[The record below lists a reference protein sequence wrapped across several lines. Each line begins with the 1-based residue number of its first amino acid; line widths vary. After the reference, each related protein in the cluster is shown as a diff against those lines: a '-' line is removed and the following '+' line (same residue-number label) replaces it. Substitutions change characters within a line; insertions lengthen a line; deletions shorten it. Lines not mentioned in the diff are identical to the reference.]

1 MKQASPK
8 PPLCRVNLEVKQIT
22 AVFAQEFLFWASVKS
37 KRKQRYLRYQLLV
50 YWLLQQIDSLYFVL
64 LITGAN
70 MLNQK
75 SNMHD
80 VVPTSDSSALE
91 HLASN
96 VATNVGTVI
105 TAPAPALEAQN
116 AEEDSLPLFLTQAA
130 AQVAAALNVAGTTA
144 TQGVSATPAATA
156 LFPEHNATADAIT
169 ATASANAASTSV
181 AATSDA
187 AIADNDVATDAIVA
201 SATEVAMSDT
211 ATASDTTDTA
221 DTTTSA
227 NTTTATSTSTA
238 TVIADNDVAT
248 DAIVASATEVAM
260 SDTAT
265 ASDTNTD
272 TADTT
277 TSSSDAA
284 ITTTATAT
292 AIADDASVIDSSVAS
307 TAEVV
312 MSDPAT
318 VSNSNTTLDTTTLD
332 ATDATTDIA
341 STTIA
346 TTSATTKKGK
356 RSTRAKKP
364 RQPKRTHFPPEPVTN
379 TSEQILSQ
387 PKALK
392 QSQLLQVLASSDD
405 EAIQKLLTPQQLAAF
420 SNANAN
426 ANSSTERLE
435 QVDKLLG
442 VLLRHRG
449 EDKIFLDTLMQESGM
464 SCDAVTEGMRK
475 LRSLEIIRMYS
486 TYVRFYDLESADVY
500 LNTVVRTNEQRKS
513 YSVKYPQE
521 DIKNGILSV
530 EEAFGFYLLKSRKA
544 ISFADFTEVVATAC
558 TDLEPVQEL
567 LVLLYRCGKVQLQD
581 NVLYFVPKK
590 RIPRKAKRSPTS
602 QGGPAG
608 SPAGGHGLAPNG
620 AVATNGAS
628 TPAPAAS
635 ASGATAESAAPTE
648 GKASV
653 EAMTTSSESLE
664 AVSAV
669 PVEATRTEPVKA
681 VAVDT
686 ALSVRCNELAEAPV
700 AAVAVDATVTA
711 LGSTAT
717 ASEAARIESI
727 VAVSEAADTSLA
739 APKSAHVA
747 ACVAAS
753 AVSVASAAMP
763 DVPSSGPVA
772 APVTAK
778 TTAVAGSRHEHL
790 RPSELATAIAAM
802 GTSFGGCSSKM
813 REAPLAITCPVPE
826 IQPRG
831 SLALPSGSLAKYDPA
846 DVLEPVL
853 SVQALQRTYGDEM
866 GAAFHE

>member
-75 SNMHD
+75 SNLHD

-144 TQGVSATPAATA
+144 TQGVSAAPAATA

-211 ATASDTTDTA
+211 ATASDTTTDTADTA
-221 DTTTSA
+221 DTTTA
-227 NTTTATSTSTA
+227 TATA
-238 TVIADNDVAT
+238 TVIADNVSVV
-248 DAIVASATEVAM
+248 DANIASPVEVAM
-260 SDTAT
+260 SDPAT
-265 ASDTNTD
+265 VS
-272 TADTT
+272 DTT
-277 TSSSDAA
+277 TDTTSSSSDAA
-284 ITTTATAT
+284 ITTTATATATTT

-341 STTIA
+341 STTTA
-346 TTSATTKKGK
+346 TTTATTKKGK

-420 SNANAN
+420 SNAN

-608 SPAGGHGLAPNG
+608 SPAGGQGLAPNG

-700 AAVAVDATVTA
+700 AAVSVDATVTA

-717 ASEAARIESI
+717 ASEAAHIESV

-753 AVSVASAAMP
+753 AVSVASAASAAMP
-763 DVPSSGPVA
+763 AVPSSGPVA

>member
-75 SNMHD
+75 SNLHD

-144 TQGVSATPAATA
+144 NQGVSATPAATA

-201 SATEVAMSDT
+201 SATEVAMSDP
-211 ATASDTTDTA
+211 
-221 DTTTSA
+221 
-227 NTTTATSTSTA
+227 
-238 TVIADNDVAT
+238 
-248 DAIVASATEVAM
+248 
-260 SDTAT
+260 AT

-277 TSSSDAA
+277 TSADTTTATATATVIADNVSVVDANIASHVEVAMSDPATVSDTTTDTTTTSSDAA
-284 ITTTATAT
+284 ITTTATATAT

-332 ATDATTDIA
+332 ATDASTDIA
-341 STTIA
+341 STTTA
-346 TTSATTKKGK
+346 TTTATTKKGK

-392 QSQLLQVLASSDD
+392 QSQQLQVLASSDD

-420 SNANAN
+420 SNAN

-608 SPAGGHGLAPNG
+608 SPAGGQGLAPNG

-700 AAVAVDATVTA
+700 AAVAVDATVTS

-717 ASEAARIESI
+717 ASEAARIESV

-763 DVPSSGPVA
+763 AVPSSGPVA

>member
-1 MKQASPK
+1 
-8 PPLCRVNLEVKQIT
+8 
-22 AVFAQEFLFWASVKS
+22 
-37 KRKQRYLRYQLLV
+37 
-50 YWLLQQIDSLYFVL
+50 
-64 LITGAN
+64 

-75 SNMHD
+75 SNLHD
-80 VVPTSDSSALE
+80 VVPTSDSTALE
-91 HLASN
+91 HVASN

-169 ATASANAASTSV
+169 ATASANATSTSV

-201 SATEVAMSDT
+201 SATEVAMSDP
-211 ATASDTTDTA
+211 ATASDT
-221 DTTTSA
+221 
-227 NTTTATSTSTA
+227 
-238 TVIADNDVAT
+238 
-248 DAIVASATEVAM
+248 
-260 SDTAT
+260 
-265 ASDTNTD
+265 

-277 TSSSDAA
+277 TSSDAA
-284 ITTTATAT
+284 TTTTAIASTTTATTTAT
-292 AIADDASVIDSSVAS
+292 S
-307 TAEVV
+307 T
-312 MSDPAT
+312 
-318 VSNSNTTLDTTTLD
+318 
-332 ATDATTDIA
+332 
-341 STTIA
+341 
-346 TTSATTKKGK
+346 TTKKGK

-426 ANSSTERLE
+426 SSTERLE
-435 QVDKLLG
+435 QENKLLG

-464 SCDAVTEGMRK
+464 SCDAVTEVMRK

-530 EEAFGFYLLKSRKA
+530 EAAFGFYLLKSRKA

-590 RIPRKAKRSPTS
+590 RIPRKAKSSPTS
-602 QGGPAG
+602 QGSPAG
-608 SPAGGHGLAPNG
+608 SPAGGQGLAPNG
-620 AVATNGAS
+620 SVATNGAT

-653 EAMTTSSESLE
+653 EAMTTSSEPVDEASVAVTVDASVDDTAAIPTEVTAEATATVSESSRIEPVVAVSEVADTFTSLASQGAE
-664 AVSAV
+664 QIAAGVTASAVSAV
-669 PVEATRTEPVKA
+669 IPNASSSG
-681 VAVDT
+681 
-686 ALSVRCNELAEAPV
+686 SVTAPV
-700 AAVAVDATVTA
+700 
-711 LGSTAT
+711 
-717 ASEAARIESI
+717 
-727 VAVSEAADTSLA
+727 
-739 APKSAHVA
+739 
-747 ACVAAS
+747 
-753 AVSVASAAMP
+753 M
-763 DVPSSGPVA
+763 
-772 APVTAK
+772 AK
-778 TTAVAGSRHEHL
+778 TTAAADSCHEHL
-790 RPSELATAIAAM
+790 RPSALATAIASM
-802 GTSFGGCSSKM
+802 VTSFSGCSTK
-813 REAPLAITCPVPE
+813 P
-826 IQPRG
+826 QDG
-831 SLALPSGSLAKYDPA
+831 SC
-846 DVLEPVL
+846 VL
-853 SVQALQRTYGDEM
+853 
-866 GAAFHE
+866 

>member
-1 MKQASPK
+1 
-8 PPLCRVNLEVKQIT
+8 
-22 AVFAQEFLFWASVKS
+22 
-37 KRKQRYLRYQLLV
+37 
-50 YWLLQQIDSLYFVL
+50 
-64 LITGAN
+64 

-75 SNMHD
+75 SNLHD
-80 VVPTSDSSALE
+80 VVPTSDSTALE
-91 HLASN
+91 HVASN

-105 TAPAPALEAQN
+105 TAPTPALEAQN

-169 ATASANAASTSV
+169 ATASANATSTSV

-201 SATEVAMSDT
+201 SATEVAMSDP
-211 ATASDTTDTA
+211 ATASDTTA
-221 DTTTSA
+221 DTTT
-227 NTTTATSTSTA
+227 
-238 TVIADNDVAT
+238 
-248 DAIVASATEVAM
+248 
-260 SDTAT
+260 
-265 ASDTNTD
+265 
-272 TADTT
+272 
-277 TSSSDAA
+277 SSDAA

-292 AIADDASVIDSSVAS
+292 ATAIADNASVIDSSVAS

-318 VSNSNTTLDTTTLD
+318 ASDTTTSSD
-332 ATDATTDIA
+332 AATTTTAIA
-341 STTIA
+341 STTTA
-346 TTSATTKKGK
+346 TTTATSTTTKKGK

-426 ANSSTERLE
+426 SSTERLE
-435 QVDKLLG
+435 QENKLLG

-464 SCDAVTEGMRK
+464 SCDAVTEVMRK

-486 TYVRFYDLESADVY
+486 TYVRFYDLENADVY

-530 EEAFGFYLLKSRKA
+530 EAAFGFYLLKSRKA

-590 RIPRKAKRSPTS
+590 RIPRKAKSSPTS
-602 QGGPAG
+602 QGSPAG
-608 SPAGGHGLAPNG
+608 SPAGGQGLAPNG
-620 AVATNGAS
+620 SVATNGAT

-653 EAMTTSSESLE
+653 EAMTTSSEPVDEASVAVTVDASVDDTAAIPTEVTAEATATVSESSRIEPVVAVSEVADTFTSLASQGAE
-664 AVSAV
+664 QIAAGVTASAVSAV
-669 PVEATRTEPVKA
+669 IPNA
-681 VAVDT
+681 
-686 ALSVRCNELAEAPV
+686 
-700 AAVAVDATVTA
+700 
-711 LGSTAT
+711 
-717 ASEAARIESI
+717 
-727 VAVSEAADTSLA
+727 
-739 APKSAHVA
+739 
-747 ACVAAS
+747 
-753 AVSVASAAMP
+753 
-763 DVPSSGPVA
+763 PSSGSVT
-772 APVTAK
+772 APVMAK
-778 TTAVAGSRHEHL
+778 TTAAADSCHEHL
-790 RPSELATAIAAM
+790 RPSALATAIASM
-802 GTSFGGCSSKM
+802 VTSFSGCSTK
-813 REAPLAITCPVPE
+813 P
-826 IQPRG
+826 QDG
-831 SLALPSGSLAKYDPA
+831 SC
-846 DVLEPVL
+846 VL
-853 SVQALQRTYGDEM
+853 
-866 GAAFHE
+866 

>member
-50 YWLLQQIDSLYFVL
+50 YWLLQQIDSLSFVL

-75 SNMHD
+75 SNLHD
-80 VVPTSDSSALE
+80 VVPTSDSTALE
-91 HLASN
+91 HVASN

-169 ATASANAASTSV
+169 ATASANATSTSV

-201 SATEVAMSDT
+201 SATEVAMSDP
-211 ATASDTTDTA
+211 ATASDTTA
-221 DTTTSA
+221 DTTT
-227 NTTTATSTSTA
+227 
-238 TVIADNDVAT
+238 
-248 DAIVASATEVAM
+248 
-260 SDTAT
+260 
-265 ASDTNTD
+265 
-272 TADTT
+272 
-277 TSSSDAA
+277 SSDAA

-292 AIADDASVIDSSVAS
+292 ATAIADNASVIDSSVAS

-318 VSNSNTTLDTTTLD
+318 ASDTTTSSD
-332 ATDATTDIA
+332 AATTTTAIA
-341 STTIA
+341 STTTA
-346 TTSATTKKGK
+346 TTTATSTTTKKGK

-420 SNANAN
+420 SNAN

-608 SPAGGHGLAPNG
+608 SPAGGQGLAPNG

-717 ASEAARIESI
+717 ASEAAHIESV

-763 DVPSSGPVA
+763 AVPSSGPVA

>member
-8 PPLCRVNLEVKQIT
+8 PPLCRGNLEVKQIT

-37 KRKQRYLRYQLLV
+37 KRKHRYLRYQLLV

-75 SNMHD
+75 SNLHD

-144 TQGVSATPAATA
+144 NQGVSATPAATA

-211 ATASDTTDTA
+211 ATASDT
-221 DTTTSA
+221 
-227 NTTTATSTSTA
+227 
-238 TVIADNDVAT
+238 
-248 DAIVASATEVAM
+248 
-260 SDTAT
+260 
-265 ASDTNTD
+265 NTD

-277 TSSSDAA
+277 SSDAA
-284 ITTTATAT
+284 ITTTANATAT

-341 STTIA
+341 STTTA
-346 TTSATTKKGK
+346 TTTATTKKGK

-364 RQPKRTHFPPEPVTN
+364 RQPKRTHFPPELVTN

-392 QSQLLQVLASSDD
+392 QSQQLQVLASSDD

-420 SNANAN
+420 SNAN

-608 SPAGGHGLAPNG
+608 SPAGGQGLAPNG

-700 AAVAVDATVTA
+700 AAVAVDATVTS

-717 ASEAARIESI
+717 ASEAARIESV

-763 DVPSSGPVA
+763 AVPSSGPVA

>member
-75 SNMHD
+75 SNLHD

-169 ATASANAASTSV
+169 ATASANATSTSV

-201 SATEVAMSDT
+201 SATEVAMSDP
-211 ATASDTTDTA
+211 ATASDTTA
-221 DTTTSA
+221 DTTT
-227 NTTTATSTSTA
+227 
-238 TVIADNDVAT
+238 
-248 DAIVASATEVAM
+248 
-260 SDTAT
+260 
-265 ASDTNTD
+265 
-272 TADTT
+272 
-277 TSSSDAA
+277 SSDAA

-292 AIADDASVIDSSVAS
+292 ATAIADNASVIDSSVAS

-318 VSNSNTTLDTTTLD
+318 ASDTTTSSD
-332 ATDATTDIA
+332 AATTTTAIA
-341 STTIA
+341 STTTA
-346 TTSATTKKGK
+346 TTTATSTTTKKGK

-426 ANSSTERLE
+426 SSTERLE
-435 QVDKLLG
+435 QENKLLG

-464 SCDAVTEGMRK
+464 SCDAVTEVMRK

-486 TYVRFYDLESADVY
+486 TYVRFYDLENAAVY

-530 EEAFGFYLLKSRKA
+530 EAAFGFYLLKSRKA

-590 RIPRKAKRSPTS
+590 RIPRKAKSSPTS
-602 QGGPAG
+602 QGSPAG
-608 SPAGGHGLAPNG
+608 SPAGGQGLAPNG
-620 AVATNGAS
+620 SVATNGAT

-653 EAMTTSSESLE
+653 EAMTTSSEPVDEASVAVTVDASVDDTAAIPTEVTAEATATVSESSRIEPVVAVSEVADTFTSLASQGAE
-664 AVSAV
+664 QIAAGVTASAVSAV
-669 PVEATRTEPVKA
+669 IPNA
-681 VAVDT
+681 
-686 ALSVRCNELAEAPV
+686 
-700 AAVAVDATVTA
+700 
-711 LGSTAT
+711 
-717 ASEAARIESI
+717 
-727 VAVSEAADTSLA
+727 
-739 APKSAHVA
+739 
-747 ACVAAS
+747 
-753 AVSVASAAMP
+753 
-763 DVPSSGPVA
+763 PSSGSVT
-772 APVTAK
+772 APVMAK
-778 TTAVAGSRHEHL
+778 TTAAADSCHEHL
-790 RPSELATAIAAM
+790 RPSALATAIASM
-802 GTSFGGCSSKM
+802 VTSFSGCSTK
-813 REAPLAITCPVPE
+813 P
-826 IQPRG
+826 QDG
-831 SLALPSGSLAKYDPA
+831 SC
-846 DVLEPVL
+846 VL
-853 SVQALQRTYGDEM
+853 
-866 GAAFHE
+866 

>member
-75 SNMHD
+75 SNLHD

-211 ATASDTTDTA
+211 ATASDTTTDTA
-221 DTTTSA
+221 DTADTSTA
-227 NTTTATSTSTA
+227 NTATA
-238 TVIADNDVAT
+238 TVIADNVSVV
-248 DAIVASATEVAM
+248 DANIASPVEVAM
-260 SDTAT
+260 SDPAT
-265 ASDTNTD
+265 VS
-272 TADTT
+272 DTT
-277 TSSSDAA
+277 TDTTTSSDAA
-284 ITTTATAT
+284 ITTTATA
-292 AIADDASVIDSSVAS
+292 IVDDASVIDSSVAS
-307 TAEVV
+307 TAEVA

-341 STTIA
+341 STTTA
-346 TTSATTKKGK
+346 TTTATTKKGK

-420 SNANAN
+420 SNAN

-608 SPAGGHGLAPNG
+608 SPAGGQGLAPNG

-717 ASEAARIESI
+717 ASEAARIESV

-753 AVSVASAAMP
+753 AVSVASAASAASAAMP
-763 DVPSSGPVA
+763 AVPSSGPVA

>member
-50 YWLLQQIDSLYFVL
+50 YWLLQQINSLYFVL

-75 SNMHD
+75 SNLHD

-211 ATASDTTDTA
+211 ATASDTTTDTA
-221 DTTTSA
+221 DTA
-227 NTTTATSTSTA
+227 DTSTA
-238 TVIADNDVAT
+238 NTATATVFADNDSVV
-248 DAIVASATEVAM
+248 DANIASPVEVAM

-265 ASDTNTD
+265 ASDTT
-272 TADTT
+272 TDTT
-277 TSSSDAA
+277 TTSSDAA
-284 ITTTATAT
+284 ITTTATATAT

-341 STTIA
+341 STTTA
-346 TTSATTKKGK
+346 TTTATTKKGK

-420 SNANAN
+420 SNAN

-608 SPAGGHGLAPNG
+608 SPAGGQGLAPNG

-717 ASEAARIESI
+717 ASEAARIESV

>member
-1 MKQASPK
+1 
-8 PPLCRVNLEVKQIT
+8 
-22 AVFAQEFLFWASVKS
+22 
-37 KRKQRYLRYQLLV
+37 
-50 YWLLQQIDSLYFVL
+50 
-64 LITGAN
+64 

-75 SNMHD
+75 SNLHD

-130 AQVAAALNVAGTTA
+130 APVAAALNVAGTTA

-169 ATASANAASTSV
+169 ATTSANAASTSV

-201 SATEVAMSDT
+201 SATEVAMSDP
-211 ATASDTTDTA
+211 
-221 DTTTSA
+221 
-227 NTTTATSTSTA
+227 
-238 TVIADNDVAT
+238 
-248 DAIVASATEVAM
+248 
-260 SDTAT
+260 AT

-277 TSSSDAA
+277 TSADSTTATATVIADNVSVVDANIASPVEVAMSDPATVSDTTTDTTTTSSSDAA
-284 ITTTATAT
+284 ITTTATATAT

-341 STTIA
+341 STTTA
-346 TTSATTKKGK
+346 TTTATTKKGK

-420 SNANAN
+420 PNAN

-608 SPAGGHGLAPNG
+608 SPAGGQGLAQNG

-669 PVEATRTEPVKA
+669 PLEATRTEPVKA

-753 AVSVASAAMP
+753 AVSVASAASAAMP
-763 DVPSSGPVA
+763 AVPSSGPVA

>member
-50 YWLLQQIDSLYFVL
+50 YWLLQQIDSLSFVL

-75 SNMHD
+75 SNLHD
-80 VVPTSDSSALE
+80 VVPTSDSTALE
-91 HLASN
+91 HVASN

-169 ATASANAASTSV
+169 ATASANATSTSV

-187 AIADNDVATDAIVA
+187 AIADNDVATDTIVA
-201 SATEVAMSDT
+201 SATEVAMSDP
-211 ATASDTTDTA
+211 ATASDTTA
-221 DTTTSA
+221 DTTT
-227 NTTTATSTSTA
+227 
-238 TVIADNDVAT
+238 
-248 DAIVASATEVAM
+248 
-260 SDTAT
+260 
-265 ASDTNTD
+265 
-272 TADTT
+272 
-277 TSSSDAA
+277 SSDAA

-292 AIADDASVIDSSVAS
+292 ATAIADNASVIDSSVAS

-318 VSNSNTTLDTTTLD
+318 ASDTTTSSD
-332 ATDATTDIA
+332 AATTTTAIA
-341 STTIA
+341 STTTA
-346 TTSATTKKGK
+346 TTTATSTTTKKGK

-426 ANSSTERLE
+426 SSTERLE
-435 QVDKLLG
+435 QENKLLG

-464 SCDAVTEGMRK
+464 SCDAVTEVMRK

-486 TYVRFYDLESADVY
+486 TYVRFYDLENADVY

-530 EEAFGFYLLKSRKA
+530 EAAFGFYLLKSRKA

-590 RIPRKAKRSPTS
+590 RIPRKAKSSPTS
-602 QGGPAG
+602 QGSPAG
-608 SPAGGHGLAPNG
+608 SPAGGQGLAPNG
-620 AVATNGAS
+620 SVATNGAT
-628 TPAPAAS
+628 TPVPAAS

-648 GKASV
+648 GKTSV

-717 ASEAARIESI
+717 ASEAARIESV

-753 AVSVASAAMP
+753 AAMP
-763 DVPSSGPVA
+763 AVPSSGPVA

>member
-75 SNMHD
+75 SNLHD

-144 TQGVSATPAATA
+144 TQGVSAAPAATA

-211 ATASDTTDTA
+211 ATASDTTA
-221 DTTTSA
+221 DTTT
-227 NTTTATSTSTA
+227 
-238 TVIADNDVAT
+238 
-248 DAIVASATEVAM
+248 
-260 SDTAT
+260 
-265 ASDTNTD
+265 
-272 TADTT
+272 
-277 TSSSDAA
+277 SSDAA

-292 AIADDASVIDSSVAS
+292 ATAIADNASVIDSSVAS

-318 VSNSNTTLDTTTLD
+318 ASDTTTSSD
-332 ATDATTDIA
+332 AATTTTAIA
-341 STTIA
+341 STTTA
-346 TTSATTKKGK
+346 TTTATSTTTKKGK

-426 ANSSTERLE
+426 SSTERLE
-435 QVDKLLG
+435 QENKLLG

-464 SCDAVTEGMRK
+464 SCDAVTEVMRK

-486 TYVRFYDLESADVY
+486 TYVRFYDLENADVY

-530 EEAFGFYLLKSRKA
+530 EAAFGFYLLKSRKA

-590 RIPRKAKRSPTS
+590 RIPRKAKSSPTS
-602 QGGPAG
+602 QGSPAG
-608 SPAGGHGLAPNG
+608 SPAGGQGLAPNG
-620 AVATNGAS
+620 SVATNGAT
-628 TPAPAAS
+628 TPVPAAS

-648 GKASV
+648 GKTSV

-717 ASEAARIESI
+717 ASEAARIESV

-753 AVSVASAAMP
+753 AVSVASAASAAMP
-763 DVPSSGPVA
+763 AVPSSGSVA
-772 APVTAK
+772 APLTAK
-778 TTAVAGSRHEHL
+778 TTAVAGSGHEYL

>member
-50 YWLLQQIDSLYFVL
+50 YWLLQQIDSLSFVL

-75 SNMHD
+75 SNLHD
-80 VVPTSDSSALE
+80 VVPTSDSTALE
-91 HLASN
+91 HVASN

-169 ATASANAASTSV
+169 ATASANATSTSV

-201 SATEVAMSDT
+201 SATEVAMSDP
-211 ATASDTTDTA
+211 ATASDTTA
-221 DTTTSA
+221 DTTT
-227 NTTTATSTSTA
+227 
-238 TVIADNDVAT
+238 
-248 DAIVASATEVAM
+248 
-260 SDTAT
+260 
-265 ASDTNTD
+265 
-272 TADTT
+272 
-277 TSSSDAA
+277 SSDAA

-292 AIADDASVIDSSVAS
+292 ATAIADNASVIDSSVAS

-318 VSNSNTTLDTTTLD
+318 ASDTTTSSD
-332 ATDATTDIA
+332 AATTTTAIA
-341 STTIA
+341 STTTA
-346 TTSATTKKGK
+346 TTTATSTTTKKGK

-426 ANSSTERLE
+426 SSTERLE
-435 QVDKLLG
+435 QENKLLG

-464 SCDAVTEGMRK
+464 SCDAVTEVMRK

-486 TYVRFYDLESADVY
+486 TYVRFYDLENADVY

-530 EEAFGFYLLKSRKA
+530 EAAFGFYLLKSRKA

-590 RIPRKAKRSPTS
+590 RIPRKAKSSPTS
-602 QGGPAG
+602 QGSPAG
-608 SPAGGHGLAPNG
+608 SPAGGQGLAPNG
-620 AVATNGAS
+620 SVATNGAT
-628 TPAPAAS
+628 TPVPAAS

-648 GKASV
+648 GKTSV

-711 LGSTAT
+711 LGSTQRLLT
-717 ASEAARIESI
+717 
-727 VAVSEAADTSLA
+727 
-739 APKSAHVA
+739 
-747 ACVAAS
+747 
-753 AVSVASAAMP
+753 
-763 DVPSSGPVA
+763 
-772 APVTAK
+772 
-778 TTAVAGSRHEHL
+778 HL
-790 RPSELATAIAAM
+790 
-802 GTSFGGCSSKM
+802 
-813 REAPLAITCPVPE
+813 
-826 IQPRG
+826 
-831 SLALPSGSLAKYDPA
+831 
-846 DVLEPVL
+846 
-853 SVQALQRTYGDEM
+853 
-866 GAAFHE
+866 

>member
-1 MKQASPK
+1 
-8 PPLCRVNLEVKQIT
+8 
-22 AVFAQEFLFWASVKS
+22 
-37 KRKQRYLRYQLLV
+37 
-50 YWLLQQIDSLYFVL
+50 
-64 LITGAN
+64 
-70 MLNQK
+70 
-75 SNMHD
+75 
-80 VVPTSDSSALE
+80 
-91 HLASN
+91 
-96 VATNVGTVI
+96 
-105 TAPAPALEAQN
+105 
-116 AEEDSLPLFLTQAA
+116 
-130 AQVAAALNVAGTTA
+130 
-144 TQGVSATPAATA
+144 
-156 LFPEHNATADAIT
+156 
-169 ATASANAASTSV
+169 
-181 AATSDA
+181 
-187 AIADNDVATDAIVA
+187 
-201 SATEVAMSDT
+201 
-211 ATASDTTDTA
+211 
-221 DTTTSA
+221 
-227 NTTTATSTSTA
+227 
-238 TVIADNDVAT
+238 
-248 DAIVASATEVAM
+248 
-260 SDTAT
+260 
-265 ASDTNTD
+265 
-272 TADTT
+272 
-277 TSSSDAA
+277 
-284 ITTTATAT
+284 
-292 AIADDASVIDSSVAS
+292 
-307 TAEVV
+307 
-312 MSDPAT
+312 
-318 VSNSNTTLDTTTLD
+318 
-332 ATDATTDIA
+332 
-341 STTIA
+341 
-346 TTSATTKKGK
+346 
-356 RSTRAKKP
+356 
-364 RQPKRTHFPPEPVTN
+364 
-379 TSEQILSQ
+379 
-387 PKALK
+387 
-392 QSQLLQVLASSDD
+392 
-405 EAIQKLLTPQQLAAF
+405 
-420 SNANAN
+420 
-426 ANSSTERLE
+426 
-435 QVDKLLG
+435 
-442 VLLRHRG
+442 
-449 EDKIFLDTLMQESGM
+449 MQESGM

-608 SPAGGHGLAPNG
+608 SPAGGQGLAPNG

-717 ASEAARIESI
+717 ASEAAHIESV

-763 DVPSSGPVA
+763 AVPSSGPVA

>member
-8 PPLCRVNLEVKQIT
+8 PPLCRVNLEVKKIN

-37 KRKQRYLRYQLLV
+37 KRKQRYLHYQLLA
-50 YWLLQQIDSLYFVL
+50 YWLLQQIDSLSFVL

-70 MLNQK
+70 MLYQK
-75 SNMHD
+75 SNLHD
-80 VVPTSDSSALE
+80 VVPTSDSTALE
-91 HLASN
+91 HVASN

-169 ATASANAASTSV
+169 ATASANATSTSV

-201 SATEVAMSDT
+201 SATEVAMSDP
-211 ATASDTTDTA
+211 ATASDTTA
-221 DTTTSA
+221 DTTT
-227 NTTTATSTSTA
+227 
-238 TVIADNDVAT
+238 
-248 DAIVASATEVAM
+248 
-260 SDTAT
+260 
-265 ASDTNTD
+265 
-272 TADTT
+272 
-277 TSSSDAA
+277 SSDAA

-292 AIADDASVIDSSVAS
+292 ATAIADNASVIDSSVAS

-318 VSNSNTTLDTTTLD
+318 ASDTTTSSD
-332 ATDATTDIA
+332 AATTTTAIA
-341 STTIA
+341 STTTA
-346 TTSATTKKGK
+346 TTTATSTTTKKGK

-405 EAIQKLLTPQQLAAF
+405 EAIQKLLTPQQLADF
-420 SNANAN
+420 SNAN

-435 QVDKLLG
+435 QENKLLG

-464 SCDAVTEGMRK
+464 SCDAVTEVMRK

-530 EEAFGFYLLKSRKA
+530 EAAFGFYLLKSRKA

-608 SPAGGHGLAPNG
+608 SPVGGQGLAPNG

-717 ASEAARIESI
+717 ASEAARIESV

-753 AVSVASAAMP
+753 AVSVASAASAAMP
-763 DVPSSGPVA
+763 AVPSSGPVA

-778 TTAVAGSRHEHL
+778 TTAVEGSRHEHL

>member
-1 MKQASPK
+1 
-8 PPLCRVNLEVKQIT
+8 
-22 AVFAQEFLFWASVKS
+22 
-37 KRKQRYLRYQLLV
+37 
-50 YWLLQQIDSLYFVL
+50 
-64 LITGAN
+64 

-75 SNMHD
+75 SNLHD

-201 SATEVAMSDT
+201 SATEVAMSDP
-211 ATASDTTDTA
+211 ATASDTTTDTA
-221 DTTTSA
+221 DTSTA
-227 NTTTATSTSTA
+227 NTATA
-238 TVIADNDVAT
+238 TVFADNDSVV
-248 DAIVASATEVAM
+248 DANIASPVEVAM
-260 SDTAT
+260 SDPAT
-265 ASDTNTD
+265 VS
-272 TADTT
+272 DTT
-277 TSSSDAA
+277 TDTTTSSSSSDAA
-284 ITTTATAT
+284 ITTTATATAT

-341 STTIA
+341 STTTA
-346 TTSATTKKGK
+346 TTTATTKKGK

-475 LRSLEIIRMYS
+475 LRLLEMIRMYS

-590 RIPRKAKRSPTS
+590 RIPRKAKSSPTS

-608 SPAGGHGLAPNG
+608 SPAGGQGLAPNG

-717 ASEAARIESI
+717 ASEAA
-727 VAVSEAADTSLA
+727 DTSLA

-753 AVSVASAAMP
+753 AVSVASAASAAMP

-790 RPSELATAIAAM
+790 RPSELATAIATM

>member
-75 SNMHD
+75 SNLHD

-144 TQGVSATPAATA
+144 TQGVSAAPAATA

-211 ATASDTTDTA
+211 ATASDTTTDTADTA
-221 DTTTSA
+221 DTTTA
-227 NTTTATSTSTA
+227 TATA
-238 TVIADNDVAT
+238 TVIADNVSVV
-248 DAIVASATEVAM
+248 DANIASPVEVAM
-260 SDTAT
+260 SDPAT
-265 ASDTNTD
+265 VS
-272 TADTT
+272 DTT
-277 TSSSDAA
+277 TDTTTSSSSDAA
-284 ITTTATAT
+284 ITTTATATATTT

-341 STTIA
+341 STTTA
-346 TTSATTKKGK
+346 TTTATTKKGK

-420 SNANAN
+420 SNAN

-558 TDLEPVQEL
+558 TNLEPVQEL

-608 SPAGGHGLAPNG
+608 SPAGGQGLAPNG

-717 ASEAARIESI
+717 ASEAAHIESV

-753 AVSVASAAMP
+753 AVSVASAASAAMP
-763 DVPSSGPVA
+763 AVPSSGPVA

>member
-8 PPLCRVNLEVKQIT
+8 PPLCRVNLEVKQIN

-37 KRKQRYLRYQLLV
+37 KRKQRYLHYQLLA
-50 YWLLQQIDSLYFVL
+50 YWLLQQIDSLSFVL

-75 SNMHD
+75 SNLHD

-91 HLASN
+91 HVASN

-169 ATASANAASTSV
+169 ATANAAATSV

-187 AIADNDVATDAIVA
+187 AIADNDAATDASVA
-201 SATEVAMSDT
+201 SATEVVTSDP
-211 ATASDTTDTA
+211 ATASDTTA
-221 DTTTSA
+221 DTTT
-227 NTTTATSTSTA
+227 T
-238 TVIADNDVAT
+238 
-248 DAIVASATEVAM
+248 
-260 SDTAT
+260 
-265 ASDTNTD
+265 
-272 TADTT
+272 
-277 TSSSDAA
+277 SSDAA
-284 ITTTATAT
+284 T
-292 AIADDASVIDSSVAS
+292 S
-307 TAEVV
+307 T
-312 MSDPAT
+312 
-318 VSNSNTTLDTTTLD
+318 
-332 ATDATTDIA
+332 
-341 STTIA
+341 
-346 TTSATTKKGK
+346 TTKKGK

-379 TSEQILSQ
+379 TSDQILSQ
-387 PKALK
+387 PQALK
-392 QSQLLQVLASSDD
+392 QSQLLQVLASAD
-405 EAIQKLLTPQQLAAF
+405 EGAIQTLLTPQQLAAF
-420 SNANAN
+420 ANSH
-426 ANSSTERLE
+426 SSTERLE
-435 QVDKLLG
+435 QENKLLG

-464 SCDAVTEGMRK
+464 SCDAVTGVMRK

-530 EEAFGFYLLKSRKA
+530 EAAFGFYLLKSRKA

-558 TDLEPVQEL
+558 TDLGPIQEL

-590 RIPRKAKRSPTS
+590 RIPRKAKSSPTS
-602 QGGPAG
+602 QGSPAG
-608 SPAGGHGLAPNG
+608 SQAGGQGLAPNG
-620 AVATNGAS
+620 SVATNGAT

-717 ASEAARIESI
+717 ASEAARIESV

-753 AVSVASAAMP
+753 AVSVASAASAAMP
-763 DVPSSGPVA
+763 AVPSSGSVA
-772 APVTAK
+772 APLTAK
-778 TTAVAGSRHEHL
+778 TTAVAGSGHEYL

>member
-75 SNMHD
+75 SNLHD

-96 VATNVGTVI
+96 VATDVGTVI

-211 ATASDTTDTA
+211 ATASDT
-221 DTTTSA
+221 
-227 NTTTATSTSTA
+227 
-238 TVIADNDVAT
+238 
-248 DAIVASATEVAM
+248 
-260 SDTAT
+260 
-265 ASDTNTD
+265 NTD
-272 TADTT
+272 TADTADTSTANTAT
-277 TSSSDAA
+277 TTTTTVFADNDSVVDANIASPVEVAMSDPATVSDTTTDTTTSSDAA

-341 STTIA
+341 STTTA
-346 TTSATTKKGK
+346 TTTATTKKGK

-364 RQPKRTHFPPEPVTN
+364 RQPKRAHFPPKLVTN

-608 SPAGGHGLAPNG
+608 SPAGGQGLAPNG

-711 LGSTAT
+711 LGATAT
-717 ASEAARIESI
+717 ASEAARIESV

-753 AVSVASAAMP
+753 AVSVASAASAAMP
-763 DVPSSGPVA
+763 AVPSSGPVA

-813 REAPLAITCPVPE
+813 REAQLAITCPVPE

>member
-50 YWLLQQIDSLYFVL
+50 YWLLQQIDSLSFVL

-75 SNMHD
+75 SNLHD
-80 VVPTSDSSALE
+80 VVPTSDSTALE
-91 HLASN
+91 HVASN

-169 ATASANAASTSV
+169 ATASANATSTSV

-201 SATEVAMSDT
+201 SATEVAMSDP
-211 ATASDTTDTA
+211 ATASDTTA
-221 DTTTSA
+221 DTTT
-227 NTTTATSTSTA
+227 
-238 TVIADNDVAT
+238 
-248 DAIVASATEVAM
+248 
-260 SDTAT
+260 
-265 ASDTNTD
+265 
-272 TADTT
+272 
-277 TSSSDAA
+277 SSDAA

-292 AIADDASVIDSSVAS
+292 ATAIADNASVIDSSVAS

-318 VSNSNTTLDTTTLD
+318 ASDTTTSSD
-332 ATDATTDIA
+332 AATTTTAIA
-341 STTIA
+341 STTTA
-346 TTSATTKKGK
+346 TTTATSTTTKKGK

-426 ANSSTERLE
+426 SSTERLE
-435 QVDKLLG
+435 QENKLLG

-464 SCDAVTEGMRK
+464 SCDAVTEVMRK

-486 TYVRFYDLESADVY
+486 TYVRFYDLENADVY

-530 EEAFGFYLLKSRKA
+530 EAAFGFYLLKSRKA

-590 RIPRKAKRSPTS
+590 RIPRKAKSSPTS
-602 QGGPAG
+602 QGSPAG
-608 SPAGGHGLAPNG
+608 SPAGGQGLAPNG
-620 AVATNGAS
+620 SVATNGAT
-628 TPAPAAS
+628 TPVPAAS

-648 GKASV
+648 GKTSV

-686 ALSVRCNELAEAPV
+686 ALSVRCNELAETPV

-717 ASEAARIESI
+717 ASEAARIELV

-753 AVSVASAAMP
+753 AAMP
-763 DVPSSGPVA
+763 AVPSSGSVA
-772 APVTAK
+772 APLTAK

>member
-1 MKQASPK
+1 
-8 PPLCRVNLEVKQIT
+8 
-22 AVFAQEFLFWASVKS
+22 
-37 KRKQRYLRYQLLV
+37 
-50 YWLLQQIDSLYFVL
+50 
-64 LITGAN
+64 

-75 SNMHD
+75 SNLHD

-144 TQGVSATPAATA
+144 TQGVSAAPAATA

-211 ATASDTTDTA
+211 ATASDTTTDTA

-227 NTTTATSTSTA
+227 DTTTATATATA
-238 TVIADNDVAT
+238 TVIADNVSVV
-248 DAIVASATEVAM
+248 DANIASPVEVAM
-260 SDTAT
+260 SDPAT
-265 ASDTNTD
+265 VSDTT
-272 TADTT
+272 TDTT

-292 AIADDASVIDSSVAS
+292 ATTDDASVIDSSVAS

-341 STTIA
+341 STTTA
-346 TTSATTKKGK
+346 TTTATTKKGK

-420 SNANAN
+420 SNAN

-608 SPAGGHGLAPNG
+608 SPAGGQGLAPNG

-717 ASEAARIESI
+717 ASEAAHIESV

-763 DVPSSGPVA
+763 AVPSSGPVA

>member
-8 PPLCRVNLEVKQIT
+8 PPLCRVNLEVKQIN

-75 SNMHD
+75 SNLHD

-201 SATEVAMSDT
+201 SATEVAMSDP
-211 ATASDTTDTA
+211 ATASDTTTDTA

-227 NTTTATSTSTA
+227 DTTTATA
-238 TVIADNDVAT
+238 TVIADNVSVV
-248 DAIVASATEVAM
+248 DANIASPVEVAM
-260 SDTAT
+260 SDPAT
-265 ASDTNTD
+265 VS
-272 TADTT
+272 DTT
-277 TSSSDAA
+277 TDTTTTTSSDAA
-284 ITTTATAT
+284 ITTTATATAT

-341 STTIA
+341 STTTA
-346 TTSATTKKGK
+346 TTTATTKKGK

-420 SNANAN
+420 SNAN

-608 SPAGGHGLAPNG
+608 SPAGEQGLAPNG

-717 ASEAARIESI
+717 ASEAARIESV

-753 AVSVASAAMP
+753 DVSVASAASAAMP
-763 DVPSSGPVA
+763 AVPSSGPVA

-790 RPSELATAIAAM
+790 RPSELATAIVAM

-853 SVQALQRTYGDEM
+853 SVQVLQRTYGDEM

>member
-1 MKQASPK
+1 
-8 PPLCRVNLEVKQIT
+8 
-22 AVFAQEFLFWASVKS
+22 
-37 KRKQRYLRYQLLV
+37 
-50 YWLLQQIDSLYFVL
+50 
-64 LITGAN
+64 

-75 SNMHD
+75 SNLHD

-130 AQVAAALNVAGTTA
+130 APVAAALNVAGTTA

-169 ATASANAASTSV
+169 ATTSANAASTSV

-201 SATEVAMSDT
+201 SATEVAMSDP
-211 ATASDTTDTA
+211 
-221 DTTTSA
+221 
-227 NTTTATSTSTA
+227 
-238 TVIADNDVAT
+238 
-248 DAIVASATEVAM
+248 
-260 SDTAT
+260 AT

-277 TSSSDAA
+277 TSADSTTATATVIADNVSVVDANIASPVEVAMSDPATVSDTTTDTTTTSSSDAA
-284 ITTTATAT
+284 ITTTATATAT

-341 STTIA
+341 STTTA
-346 TTSATTKKGK
+346 TTTATTKKGK

-420 SNANAN
+420 PNAN

-608 SPAGGHGLAPNG
+608 SPAGGQGLAQNG

-717 ASEAARIESI
+717 ASEAARIESV

-753 AVSVASAAMP
+753 AVSAASAAMP
-763 DVPSSGPVA
+763 AVPSSGPVA

-846 DVLEPVL
+846 EVLEPVL

>member
-8 PPLCRVNLEVKQIT
+8 PPLCRVNLEVKQIN

-37 KRKQRYLRYQLLV
+37 KRKQRYLHYQLLA
-50 YWLLQQIDSLYFVL
+50 YWLLQQIDSLSFVL

-75 SNMHD
+75 SNLHD

-91 HLASN
+91 HVASN

-169 ATASANAASTSV
+169 ATANAAATSV

-187 AIADNDVATDAIVA
+187 AIADNDAATDASVA
-201 SATEVAMSDT
+201 SATEVAMSDP
-211 ATASDTTDTA
+211 ATASDTTA
-221 DTTTSA
+221 DTTT
-227 NTTTATSTSTA
+227 
-238 TVIADNDVAT
+238 
-248 DAIVASATEVAM
+248 
-260 SDTAT
+260 
-265 ASDTNTD
+265 
-272 TADTT
+272 
-277 TSSSDAA
+277 SSDAA

-292 AIADDASVIDSSVAS
+292 ATAIADNASVIDSSVAS

-318 VSNSNTTLDTTTLD
+318 ASDTTTSSD
-332 ATDATTDIA
+332 AATTTTAIA
-341 STTIA
+341 STTTA
-346 TTSATTKKGK
+346 TTTATSTTTKKGK

-426 ANSSTERLE
+426 SSTERLE
-435 QVDKLLG
+435 QENKLLG

-464 SCDAVTEGMRK
+464 SCDAVTEVMRK

-486 TYVRFYDLESADVY
+486 TYVRFYDLENADVY

-530 EEAFGFYLLKSRKA
+530 EAAFGFYLLKSRKA

-590 RIPRKAKRSPTS
+590 RIPRKAKSSPTS
-602 QGGPAG
+602 QGSPAG
-608 SPAGGHGLAPNG
+608 SPAGGQGLAPNG
-620 AVATNGAS
+620 SVATNGAT
-628 TPAPAAS
+628 TPVPAAS

-648 GKASV
+648 GKTSV

-717 ASEAARIESI
+717 ASEAARIELV

-753 AVSVASAAMP
+753 AAMP
-763 DVPSSGPVA
+763 AVPSSGSVA
-772 APVTAK
+772 APLTAK

>member
-50 YWLLQQIDSLYFVL
+50 YWLLQQIDSLSFVL

-75 SNMHD
+75 SNLHD
-80 VVPTSDSSALE
+80 VVPTSDSTALE
-91 HLASN
+91 HVASN

-169 ATASANAASTSV
+169 ATASANATSTSV

-201 SATEVAMSDT
+201 SATEVAMSDP
-211 ATASDTTDTA
+211 ATASDTTA
-221 DTTTSA
+221 DTTT
-227 NTTTATSTSTA
+227 
-238 TVIADNDVAT
+238 
-248 DAIVASATEVAM
+248 
-260 SDTAT
+260 
-265 ASDTNTD
+265 
-272 TADTT
+272 
-277 TSSSDAA
+277 SSDAA

-292 AIADDASVIDSSVAS
+292 ATAIADNASVIDSSVAS

-318 VSNSNTTLDTTTLD
+318 ASDTTTSSD
-332 ATDATTDIA
+332 AATTTTAIA
-341 STTIA
+341 STTTA
-346 TTSATTKKGK
+346 TTTATSTTTKKGK

-426 ANSSTERLE
+426 SSTERLE
-435 QVDKLLG
+435 QENKLLG

-464 SCDAVTEGMRK
+464 SCDAVTEVMRK

-486 TYVRFYDLESADVY
+486 TYVRFYDLENADVY

-530 EEAFGFYLLKSRKA
+530 EAAFGFYLLKSRKA

-590 RIPRKAKRSPTS
+590 RIPRKAKSSPTS
-602 QGGPAG
+602 QGSPAG
-608 SPAGGHGLAPNG
+608 SQAGGQGLAPNG
-620 AVATNGAS
+620 SVATNGAT

-717 ASEAARIESI
+717 ASEAARIESV

-753 AVSVASAAMP
+753 AVSVASAASAAMP
-763 DVPSSGPVA
+763 AVPSSGSVA
-772 APVTAK
+772 APLTAK
-778 TTAVAGSRHEHL
+778 TTAVAGSGHEYL

>member
-8 PPLCRVNLEVKQIT
+8 PPLCRVNLEVKQIN

-37 KRKQRYLRYQLLV
+37 KRKQRYLHYQLLA
-50 YWLLQQIDSLYFVL
+50 YWLLQQIDSLSFVL

-75 SNMHD
+75 SNLHD

-91 HLASN
+91 HVASN

-169 ATASANAASTSV
+169 ATANAAATSV

-187 AIADNDVATDAIVA
+187 AIADNDAATDASVA
-201 SATEVAMSDT
+201 SATEVVTSDP
-211 ATASDTTDTA
+211 ATASDTT
-221 DTTTSA
+221 TT
-227 NTTTATSTSTA
+227 
-238 TVIADNDVAT
+238 
-248 DAIVASATEVAM
+248 
-260 SDTAT
+260 
-265 ASDTNTD
+265 
-272 TADTT
+272 
-277 TSSSDAA
+277 SSDAA
-284 ITTTATAT
+284 T
-292 AIADDASVIDSSVAS
+292 S
-307 TAEVV
+307 T
-312 MSDPAT
+312 
-318 VSNSNTTLDTTTLD
+318 
-332 ATDATTDIA
+332 
-341 STTIA
+341 
-346 TTSATTKKGK
+346 TTKKGK

-405 EAIQKLLTPQQLAAF
+405 EAIQKLLTPQQHAAF
-420 SNANAN
+420 SNAN

-435 QVDKLLG
+435 QENKLLG

-464 SCDAVTEGMRK
+464 SCDAVTEVMRK

-486 TYVRFYDLESADVY
+486 TYVRFYDLENADVY

-530 EEAFGFYLLKSRKA
+530 EAAFGFYLLKSRKA

-590 RIPRKAKRSPTS
+590 RIPRKAKSSPTS
-602 QGGPAG
+602 QGSPAG
-608 SPAGGHGLAPNG
+608 SQAGGQGLAPNG
-620 AVATNGAS
+620 SVATNGAT

-717 ASEAARIESI
+717 ASEAARIESV

-753 AVSVASAAMP
+753 AVSVASAASAAMP
-763 DVPSSGPVA
+763 AVPSSGSVA
-772 APVTAK
+772 APLTAK
-778 TTAVAGSRHEHL
+778 TTAVAGSGHEYL

>member
-50 YWLLQQIDSLYFVL
+50 YWLLQQIDSLSFVL

-75 SNMHD
+75 SNLHD
-80 VVPTSDSSALE
+80 VVPTSDSTALE
-91 HLASN
+91 HVASN

-169 ATASANAASTSV
+169 ATASANATSTSV

-201 SATEVAMSDT
+201 SATEVAMSDP
-211 ATASDTTDTA
+211 ATASDTTA
-221 DTTTSA
+221 DTTT
-227 NTTTATSTSTA
+227 
-238 TVIADNDVAT
+238 
-248 DAIVASATEVAM
+248 
-260 SDTAT
+260 
-265 ASDTNTD
+265 
-272 TADTT
+272 
-277 TSSSDAA
+277 SSDAA

-292 AIADDASVIDSSVAS
+292 ATAIADNASVIDSSVAS

-318 VSNSNTTLDTTTLD
+318 ASDTTTSSD
-332 ATDATTDIA
+332 AATTTTAIA
-341 STTIA
+341 STTTA
-346 TTSATTKKGK
+346 TTTATSTTTKKGK

-426 ANSSTERLE
+426 SSTERLE
-435 QVDKLLG
+435 QENKLLG

-464 SCDAVTEGMRK
+464 SCDAVTEVMRK

-486 TYVRFYDLESADVY
+486 TYVRFYDLENADVY

-530 EEAFGFYLLKSRKA
+530 EAAFGFYLLKSRKA

-590 RIPRKAKRSPTS
+590 RIPRKAKSSPTS
-602 QGGPAG
+602 QGSPAG
-608 SPAGGHGLAPNG
+608 SPAGGQGLAPNG
-620 AVATNGAS
+620 SVATNGAT
-628 TPAPAAS
+628 TPVPAAS

-648 GKASV
+648 GKTSV

-717 ASEAARIESI
+717 ASEAARIELV

-753 AVSVASAAMP
+753 AAMP
-763 DVPSSGPVA
+763 AVPSSGSVA
-772 APVTAK
+772 APLTAK

>member
-1 MKQASPK
+1 
-8 PPLCRVNLEVKQIT
+8 
-22 AVFAQEFLFWASVKS
+22 
-37 KRKQRYLRYQLLV
+37 
-50 YWLLQQIDSLYFVL
+50 
-64 LITGAN
+64 

-75 SNMHD
+75 SNLHD

-96 VATNVGTVI
+96 VATDVGTVI

-211 ATASDTTDTA
+211 ATASDT
-221 DTTTSA
+221 
-227 NTTTATSTSTA
+227 
-238 TVIADNDVAT
+238 
-248 DAIVASATEVAM
+248 
-260 SDTAT
+260 
-265 ASDTNTD
+265 NTD
-272 TADTT
+272 TADTADTSTANTAT
-277 TSSSDAA
+277 TTTTTVFADNDSVVDANIASPVEVAMSDPATVSDTTTDTTTSSDAA

-341 STTIA
+341 STTTA
-346 TTSATTKKGK
+346 TTTATTKKGK

-364 RQPKRTHFPPEPVTN
+364 RQPKRAHFPPKLVTN

-608 SPAGGHGLAPNG
+608 SPAGGQGLAPNG

-711 LGSTAT
+711 LGATAT
-717 ASEAARIESI
+717 ASEAARIESV

-753 AVSVASAAMP
+753 AVSVASAASAAMP
-763 DVPSSGPVA
+763 AVPSSGPVA

>member
-1 MKQASPK
+1 
-8 PPLCRVNLEVKQIT
+8 
-22 AVFAQEFLFWASVKS
+22 
-37 KRKQRYLRYQLLV
+37 
-50 YWLLQQIDSLYFVL
+50 
-64 LITGAN
+64 

-75 SNMHD
+75 SNLHD

-201 SATEVAMSDT
+201 SATEVAMSDP

-221 DTTTSA
+221 DTADTSTA
-227 NTTTATSTSTA
+227 NTATA
-238 TVIADNDVAT
+238 TVIADNVSVV
-248 DAIVASATEVAM
+248 DANIASPVEVAM
-260 SDTAT
+260 SDPAT
-265 ASDTNTD
+265 VS
-272 TADTT
+272 DTT
-277 TSSSDAA
+277 TDTTTSDAA

-341 STTIA
+341 STTTA
-346 TTSATTKKGK
+346 TTTATTKKGK

-426 ANSSTERLE
+426 SSTERLA

-608 SPAGGHGLAPNG
+608 SPAGGQGLAPNG

-648 GKASV
+648 DKASV

-669 PVEATRTEPVKA
+669 PVEATRTKPVKA

-717 ASEAARIESI
+717 ALEAARIESV

-763 DVPSSGPVA
+763 AVPSSGPVA

>member
-1 MKQASPK
+1 
-8 PPLCRVNLEVKQIT
+8 
-22 AVFAQEFLFWASVKS
+22 
-37 KRKQRYLRYQLLV
+37 
-50 YWLLQQIDSLYFVL
+50 
-64 LITGAN
+64 

-75 SNMHD
+75 SNLHD

-211 ATASDTTDTA
+211 ATASDTTTDTA
-221 DTTTSA
+221 DTA
-227 NTTTATSTSTA
+227 NTSTA
-238 TVIADNDVAT
+238 NTATATVFADNDSVV
-248 DAIVASATEVAM
+248 DANIASPVEVAM
-260 SDTAT
+260 SDPAT
-265 ASDTNTD
+265 VS
-272 TADTT
+272 DTT
-277 TSSSDAA
+277 TDTTTTSSDAA

-292 AIADDASVIDSSVAS
+292 AIADDASVINSSVAS

-341 STTIA
+341 STTTA

-426 ANSSTERLE
+426 SSTERLE

-475 LRSLEIIRMYS
+475 LRSLGIIRMYS

-608 SPAGGHGLAPNG
+608 SPAGGQGLAPNG

-717 ASEAARIESI
+717 ASEAARIESV

-753 AVSVASAAMP
+753 AVSVASAASAAMP
-763 DVPSSGPVA
+763 AVPSSGPVA

>member
-75 SNMHD
+75 SNLHD

-211 ATASDTTDTA
+211 ATASDTTTDTA
-221 DTTTSA
+221 DTADTSTA
-227 NTTTATSTSTA
+227 NTATA
-238 TVIADNDVAT
+238 TVIADNVSVV
-248 DAIVASATEVAM
+248 DANIASPVEVAM
-260 SDTAT
+260 SDPAT
-265 ASDTNTD
+265 VS
-272 TADTT
+272 DTT
-277 TSSSDAA
+277 TDTTTSSDAA
-284 ITTTATAT
+284 ITTTATATAT

-341 STTIA
+341 STTTA
-346 TTSATTKKGK
+346 TTSTTTKKGK

-420 SNANAN
+420 SNAN

-608 SPAGGHGLAPNG
+608 SPAGGQGLAPNG

-717 ASEAARIESI
+717 ASEAARIESV

-753 AVSVASAAMP
+753 AVSVASAASAAMP
-763 DVPSSGPVA
+763 AVPSSGPVA

>member
-75 SNMHD
+75 SNLHD

-144 TQGVSATPAATA
+144 TQGVSAAPAATA

-211 ATASDTTDTA
+211 ATASDTTTDTADTA
-221 DTTTSA
+221 DTTTA
-227 NTTTATSTSTA
+227 TATA
-238 TVIADNDVAT
+238 TVIADNVSVV
-248 DAIVASATEVAM
+248 DANIASPVEVAM
-260 SDTAT
+260 SDPAT
-265 ASDTNTD
+265 VSDTT
-272 TADTT
+272 TDTT

-284 ITTTATAT
+284 ITTTATATATTT

-341 STTIA
+341 STTTA
-346 TTSATTKKGK
+346 TTTATTKKGK

-420 SNANAN
+420 SNAN

-608 SPAGGHGLAPNG
+608 SPAGEQGLAPNG

-717 ASEAARIESI
+717 ASEAAHIESV

-753 AVSVASAAMP
+753 AVSVASAASAAMP
-763 DVPSSGPVA
+763 AVPSSGPVA

-790 RPSELATAIAAM
+790 RPSALATAIAAM

>member
-75 SNMHD
+75 SNLHD
-80 VVPTSDSSALE
+80 VVPTSDSTALE
-91 HLASN
+91 HVASN

-105 TAPAPALEAQN
+105 TAPTPALEAQN

-169 ATASANAASTSV
+169 ATASANATSTSV

-201 SATEVAMSDT
+201 SATEVAMSDP
-211 ATASDTTDTA
+211 ATASDTTA
-221 DTTTSA
+221 DTTT
-227 NTTTATSTSTA
+227 
-238 TVIADNDVAT
+238 
-248 DAIVASATEVAM
+248 
-260 SDTAT
+260 
-265 ASDTNTD
+265 
-272 TADTT
+272 
-277 TSSSDAA
+277 SSDAA

-292 AIADDASVIDSSVAS
+292 ATAIADNASVIDSSVAS

-318 VSNSNTTLDTTTLD
+318 ASDTTTSSD
-332 ATDATTDIA
+332 AATTTTAIA
-341 STTIA
+341 STTTA
-346 TTSATTKKGK
+346 TTTATSTTTKKGK

-426 ANSSTERLE
+426 SSTERLE
-435 QVDKLLG
+435 QENKLLG

-464 SCDAVTEGMRK
+464 SCDAVTEVMRK

-486 TYVRFYDLESADVY
+486 TYVRFYDLENADVY

-530 EEAFGFYLLKSRKA
+530 EAAFGFYLLKSRKA

-590 RIPRKAKRSPTS
+590 RIPRKAKSSPTS
-602 QGGPAG
+602 QGSPAG
-608 SPAGGHGLAPNG
+608 SPAGGQGLAPNG
-620 AVATNGAS
+620 SVATNGAT

-653 EAMTTSSESLE
+653 EAMTTSSEPVDEASVAVTVDASVDDTAAIPTEVTAEATATVSESSRIEPVVAVSEVADTFTSLASQGAE
-664 AVSAV
+664 QIAAGVTASAVSAV
-669 PVEATRTEPVKA
+669 IPNA
-681 VAVDT
+681 
-686 ALSVRCNELAEAPV
+686 
-700 AAVAVDATVTA
+700 
-711 LGSTAT
+711 
-717 ASEAARIESI
+717 
-727 VAVSEAADTSLA
+727 
-739 APKSAHVA
+739 
-747 ACVAAS
+747 
-753 AVSVASAAMP
+753 
-763 DVPSSGPVA
+763 PSSGSVT
-772 APVTAK
+772 APVMAK
-778 TTAVAGSRHEHL
+778 TTAAADSCHEHL
-790 RPSELATAIAAM
+790 RPSALATAIASM
-802 GTSFGGCSSKM
+802 VTSFSGCSTK
-813 REAPLAITCPVPE
+813 P
-826 IQPRG
+826 QDG
-831 SLALPSGSLAKYDPA
+831 SC
-846 DVLEPVL
+846 VL
-853 SVQALQRTYGDEM
+853 
-866 GAAFHE
+866 

>member
-75 SNMHD
+75 SNLHD

-96 VATNVGTVI
+96 VATNVGPVI

-130 AQVAAALNVAGTTA
+130 APVAAALNVAGTTA

-169 ATASANAASTSV
+169 ATASANAAFTSV

-201 SATEVAMSDT
+201 SATEVAMSDP
-211 ATASDTTDTA
+211 
-221 DTTTSA
+221 
-227 NTTTATSTSTA
+227 
-238 TVIADNDVAT
+238 
-248 DAIVASATEVAM
+248 
-260 SDTAT
+260 AT

-277 TSSSDAA
+277 TSADSTTATATVIADNVSVVDANIASPVEVAMSDPATVSDTTTDTTTTSSDAA
-284 ITTTATAT
+284 ITTTATATAT

-341 STTIA
+341 STTTA
-346 TTSATTKKGK
+346 TTTATTKKGK

-420 SNANAN
+420 PNAN

-608 SPAGGHGLAPNG
+608 SPAGGQGLAQNG

-717 ASEAARIESI
+717 ASEAARIESV

-753 AVSVASAAMP
+753 AVSVASAASAAMP
-763 DVPSSGPVA
+763 AVPSSGPVA

>member
-75 SNMHD
+75 SNLHD
-80 VVPTSDSSALE
+80 VVPTSDSTALE
-91 HLASN
+91 HVASN

-169 ATASANAASTSV
+169 ATASANATSTSV

-201 SATEVAMSDT
+201 SATEVAMSDP
-211 ATASDTTDTA
+211 ATASDTTA
-221 DTTTSA
+221 DTTT
-227 NTTTATSTSTA
+227 
-238 TVIADNDVAT
+238 
-248 DAIVASATEVAM
+248 
-260 SDTAT
+260 
-265 ASDTNTD
+265 
-272 TADTT
+272 
-277 TSSSDAA
+277 SSDAA

-292 AIADDASVIDSSVAS
+292 ATAIADNASVIDSSVAS

-318 VSNSNTTLDTTTLD
+318 ASDTTTTSSD
-332 ATDATTDIA
+332 AATTTTAIA
-341 STTIA
+341 STTTA
-346 TTSATTKKGK
+346 TTTATSTTTKKGK

-426 ANSSTERLE
+426 SSTERLE

-464 SCDAVTEGMRK
+464 SCDAVTEVMRK

-486 TYVRFYDLESADVY
+486 TYVRFYDLENADVY

-530 EEAFGFYLLKSRKA
+530 EAAFGFYLLKSRKA

-590 RIPRKAKRSPTS
+590 RIPRKAKSSPTS
-602 QGGPAG
+602 QGSPAG
-608 SPAGGHGLAPNG
+608 SPAGGQGLAPNG
-620 AVATNGAS
+620 SVATNGAT

-653 EAMTTSSESLE
+653 EAMTTSSEPVDEASVAVTVDASVDDTAAIPTEVTAEATATVSESSRIEPVVAVSEVADTFTSLASQGAE
-664 AVSAV
+664 QIAAGVTASAVSAV
-669 PVEATRTEPVKA
+669 IPNA
-681 VAVDT
+681 
-686 ALSVRCNELAEAPV
+686 
-700 AAVAVDATVTA
+700 
-711 LGSTAT
+711 
-717 ASEAARIESI
+717 
-727 VAVSEAADTSLA
+727 
-739 APKSAHVA
+739 
-747 ACVAAS
+747 
-753 AVSVASAAMP
+753 
-763 DVPSSGPVA
+763 PSSGSVT
-772 APVTAK
+772 APVMAK
-778 TTAVAGSRHEHL
+778 TTAAADSCHEHL
-790 RPSELATAIAAM
+790 RPSALATAIASM
-802 GTSFGGCSSKM
+802 VTSFSGCSTK
-813 REAPLAITCPVPE
+813 P
-826 IQPRG
+826 QDG
-831 SLALPSGSLAKYDPA
+831 SC
-846 DVLEPVL
+846 VL
-853 SVQALQRTYGDEM
+853 
-866 GAAFHE
+866 

>member
-50 YWLLQQIDSLYFVL
+50 YWLLQQIDSLSFVL

-75 SNMHD
+75 SNLHD
-80 VVPTSDSSALE
+80 VVPTSDSTALE
-91 HLASN
+91 HVASN

-169 ATASANAASTSV
+169 ATASANATSTSV

-201 SATEVAMSDT
+201 SATEVAMSDP
-211 ATASDTTDTA
+211 ATASDTTA
-221 DTTTSA
+221 DTTT
-227 NTTTATSTSTA
+227 
-238 TVIADNDVAT
+238 
-248 DAIVASATEVAM
+248 
-260 SDTAT
+260 
-265 ASDTNTD
+265 
-272 TADTT
+272 
-277 TSSSDAA
+277 SSDAA

-292 AIADDASVIDSSVAS
+292 ATAIVDNASVIDSSVAS

-318 VSNSNTTLDTTTLD
+318 ASDTTTSSD
-332 ATDATTDIA
+332 AATTTTAIA
-341 STTIA
+341 STTTA
-346 TTSATTKKGK
+346 TTTATSTTTKKGK

-426 ANSSTERLE
+426 SSTERLE
-435 QVDKLLG
+435 QENKLLG

-464 SCDAVTEGMRK
+464 SCDAVTEVMRK

-486 TYVRFYDLESADVY
+486 TYVRFYDLENADVY

-530 EEAFGFYLLKSRKA
+530 EAAFGFYLLKSRKA

-590 RIPRKAKRSPTS
+590 RIPRKAKSSPTS
-602 QGGPAG
+602 QGSPAG
-608 SPAGGHGLAPNG
+608 SPAGGQGLAPNG
-620 AVATNGAS
+620 SVATNGAT
-628 TPAPAAS
+628 TPVPAAS

-648 GKASV
+648 GKTSV

-717 ASEAARIESI
+717 ASEAARIELV

-753 AVSVASAAMP
+753 AAMP
-763 DVPSSGPVA
+763 AVPSSGSVA
-772 APVTAK
+772 APLTAK

>member
-75 SNMHD
+75 SNLHD

-201 SATEVAMSDT
+201 SATEVAMSDP
-211 ATASDTTDTA
+211 ATASDTNTDTA
-221 DTTTSA
+221 DTA
-227 NTTTATSTSTA
+227 DTSTA
-238 TVIADNDVAT
+238 NTATATVFADNDSVV
-248 DAIVASATEVAM
+248 DANIASPVEVAM
-260 SDTAT
+260 SDPAT

-277 TSSSDAA
+277 SSDAA
-284 ITTTATAT
+284 ITTTANATAT

-341 STTIA
+341 STTTA
-346 TTSATTKKGK
+346 TTTATTKKGK

-420 SNANAN
+420 SNAN
-426 ANSSTERLE
+426 SSTERLE

-486 TYVRFYDLESADVY
+486 TYVRFYDLKSADVY

-608 SPAGGHGLAPNG
+608 SPAGGQSLAPNG
-620 AVATNGAS
+620 AVATNGAN
-628 TPAPAAS
+628 TPAPTAS

-669 PVEATRTEPVKA
+669 HVEATRTEPVKA

-717 ASEAARIESI
+717 ASEAARIESV

-763 DVPSSGPVA
+763 AVPSSGPVA

>member
-8 PPLCRVNLEVKQIT
+8 PPLCRVNLEVKQIN

-37 KRKQRYLRYQLLV
+37 KRKQRYLHYQLLA
-50 YWLLQQIDSLYFVL
+50 YWLLQQIDSLSFVL

-75 SNMHD
+75 SNLHD
-80 VVPTSDSSALE
+80 VVPTSDSTALE
-91 HLASN
+91 HVASN

-169 ATASANAASTSV
+169 ATASANATSTSV

-201 SATEVAMSDT
+201 SATEVAMSDP
-211 ATASDTTDTA
+211 ATASDTTA
-221 DTTTSA
+221 DTTT
-227 NTTTATSTSTA
+227 
-238 TVIADNDVAT
+238 
-248 DAIVASATEVAM
+248 
-260 SDTAT
+260 
-265 ASDTNTD
+265 
-272 TADTT
+272 
-277 TSSSDAA
+277 SSDAA

-292 AIADDASVIDSSVAS
+292 ATAIADNASVIDSSVAS

-318 VSNSNTTLDTTTLD
+318 ASDTTTSSD
-332 ATDATTDIA
+332 AATTTTAIA
-341 STTIA
+341 STTTA
-346 TTSATTKKGK
+346 TTTATSTTTKKGK

-426 ANSSTERLE
+426 SSTERLE
-435 QVDKLLG
+435 QENKLLG

-464 SCDAVTEGMRK
+464 SCDAVTEVMRK

-486 TYVRFYDLESADVY
+486 TYVRFYDLENADVY

-530 EEAFGFYLLKSRKA
+530 EAAFGFYLLKSRKA

-590 RIPRKAKRSPTS
+590 RIPRKAKSSPTS
-602 QGGPAG
+602 QGSPAG
-608 SPAGGHGLAPNG
+608 SPAGGQGLAPNG
-620 AVATNGAS
+620 SVATNGAT
-628 TPAPAAS
+628 TPVPAAS

-648 GKASV
+648 GKTSV

-717 ASEAARIESI
+717 ASEAARIELV

-753 AVSVASAAMP
+753 AAMP
-763 DVPSSGPVA
+763 AVPSSGSVA
-772 APVTAK
+772 APLTAK

>member
-50 YWLLQQIDSLYFVL
+50 YWLLQQIDSLSFVL

-75 SNMHD
+75 SNLHD
-80 VVPTSDSSALE
+80 VVPTSDSTALE
-91 HLASN
+91 HVASN

-169 ATASANAASTSV
+169 ATASANATSTSV

-201 SATEVAMSDT
+201 SATEVAMSDP
-211 ATASDTTDTA
+211 ATASDTTA
-221 DTTTSA
+221 DTTT
-227 NTTTATSTSTA
+227 
-238 TVIADNDVAT
+238 
-248 DAIVASATEVAM
+248 
-260 SDTAT
+260 
-265 ASDTNTD
+265 
-272 TADTT
+272 
-277 TSSSDAA
+277 SSDAA

-292 AIADDASVIDSSVAS
+292 ATAIADNASVIDSSVAS

-318 VSNSNTTLDTTTLD
+318 ASDTTTTSSD
-332 ATDATTDIA
+332 AATTTTAIA
-341 STTIA
+341 STTTA
-346 TTSATTKKGK
+346 TTTATSTTTKKGK

-426 ANSSTERLE
+426 SSTERLE
-435 QVDKLLG
+435 QENKLLG

-464 SCDAVTEGMRK
+464 SCDAVTEVMRK

-486 TYVRFYDLESADVY
+486 TYVRFYDLENADVY

-530 EEAFGFYLLKSRKA
+530 EAAFGFYLLKSRKA

-590 RIPRKAKRSPTS
+590 RIPRKAKSSPTS
-602 QGGPAG
+602 QGSPAG
-608 SPAGGHGLAPNG
+608 SPAGGQGLAPNG
-620 AVATNGAS
+620 SVATNGAT
-628 TPAPAAS
+628 TPVPAAS

-648 GKASV
+648 GKTSV

-717 ASEAARIESI
+717 ASEAARIELV

-753 AVSVASAAMP
+753 AAMP
-763 DVPSSGPVA
+763 AVPSSGSVA
-772 APVTAK
+772 APLTAK